1 MFGAYTAGVLNGW
14 TKAGNR
20 PAFDVV
26 TGISTGAL
34 IAPLAFLG
42 PDHDAH
48 MERIYTRVR
57 RRDIFTYRSWAT
69 VPFRDAVASTAPL
82 REIVETALTDEF
94 VTALA
99 VEHRKGR
106 RLYIG
111 TTNLDTKRF
120 ITWDLGAIACQGGK
134 AAKKLIGDLMVA
146 SCSLPGVFP
155 PVPIEVEVNGKQF
168 TELHVDG
175 GVTAPVFVPA
185 EVLDAAALDPAVPLA
200 AQTPATLYVIQAG
213 KAFSDPAPVNSRVL
227 PVLGAGT
234 TALVSAQCRRE
245 MANLYHLCRLGGI
258 RFQMTALAGDFP
270 TPAGGLEFDRPE
282 MNKLFDEGFR
292 IGSGGTKWWS
302 APPERASGE
311 IDPIRTGNRFRSGKQ
326 E

>member
-1 MFGAYTAGVLNGW
+1 VLSGW
-14 TKAGNR
+14 TKAGTR

-34 IAPLAFLG
+34 IAPGAFLG
-42 PDHDAH
+42 QEHDEQT
-48 MERIYTRVR
+48 ERMYTRIR

-82 REIVETALTDEF
+82 REIVETALTDDF
-94 VTALA
+94 VLALA
-99 VEHRKGR
+99 AEHKKGR

-120 ITWDLGAIACQGGK
+120 ITWDLGAIATQGGK

-155 PVPIEVEVNGKQF
+155 PVPIEVEVNGKKY
-168 TELHVDG
+168 TELHIDG

-185 EVLDAAALDPAVPLA
+185 EVMDAAALDPAVPLA

-213 KAFSDPAPVNSRVL
+213 KMFSDPAPVNSRVL

-234 TALVSAQCRRE
+234 AALMSAQGRRE
-245 MANLYHLCRLGGI
+245 VANLYHMCRLGGI
-258 RFQMTALAGDFP
+258 RFQMTALAGEFP

-282 MNKLFDEGFR
+282 MNKLFEEGFR
-292 IGSGGTKWWS
+292 IGSGGTAWWS
-302 APPERASGE
+302 APPERTTGE
-311 IDPIRTGNRFRSGKQ
+311 IDRIRTGNRFLSGPQK
-326 E
+326 